1 MIKLKNMSFKK
12 KTTNNPNESLNSG
25 FISSI
30 HNSLN
35 SRSKINQKAQFNIKK
50 WFKKINYKKLPML
63 KNNNKKNK
71 DKILYVNIIKKDEII
86 YIKKT
91 ILKTI

>member
-1 MIKLKNMSFKK
+1 
-12 KTTNNPNESLNSG
+12 
-25 FISSI
+25 
-30 HNSLN
+30 
-35 SRSKINQKAQFNIKK
+35 
-50 WFKKINYKKLPML
+50 ML

-71 DKILYVNIIKKDEII
+71 DKILYVNIIKNDEII